1 VIDPAIKRGSA
12 RLAVLSVLAAGPLH
26 GYELA
31 RRIEEQTGGALGF
44 TLASLYPLLYRL
56 ERRGFVAG
64 EWKTA
69 PSGRQ
74 RRYYRLTPRG
84 RRELRP
90 LRAQWRRFFEALQ
103 RLPGV
108 ADA

>member
-1 VIDPAIKRGSA
+1 MIDPAIKRGSA
-12 RLAVLSVLAAGPLH
+12 RLAVLSVLAGEPLH

-31 RRIEEQTGGALGF
+31 RRIEKQTRGALGF

-56 ERRGFVAG
+56 ERGGLVIG

-69 PSGRQ
+69 PNGRQ

-90 LRAQWRRFFEALQ
+90 LRAQWRRLFEALR

-108 ADA
+108 AGA